1 MSTYERL
8 LVLHLLAAFCFVS
21 GSGDAGILHP
31 LAMRRERPSEIALL
45 LGLVRPMV
53 LVIGIGSLAALG
65 FGIWLTQ
72 DDPDGVALGDGWVIA
87 AIVLWLAAGAL
98 AGPAGKRL
106 RQARELAERMAADGD
121 RPSETLHAAAI
132 STTTTRRAASTS
144 GGTQAAARTC
154 RSPVRPAR
162 ARADEHVLEQGERD
176 GDHRGDG
183 KPA

>member
-1 MSTYERL
+1 MSTYEWL

-21 GSGDAGILHP
+21 GSVAAGVLHW

-53 LVIGIGSLAALG
+53 LVIGLGSLGALG
-65 FGIWLTQ
+65 FGIWLTR
-72 DDPDGVALGDGWVIA
+72 DDPDGVALGDGWVVA

-121 RPSETLHAAAI
+121 RPSETLHAAVADSTALALNYASFALVIAI
-132 STTTTRRAASTS
+132 L
-144 GGTQAAARTC
+144 
-154 RSPVRPAR
+154 
-162 ARADEHVLEQGERD
+162 VLMVF
-176 GDHRGDG
+176 
-183 KPA
+183 KPGAG